1 MLSAIT
7 GLKALIF
14 PESKGCPLCGRRGAP
29 HQICPF
35 CLQVWADLAEGL
47 VPCTKCGRFYSG
59 QEGEMICWECREDE
73 PQYMISRGVAPFEG
87 PVREAVHYFKF
98 CGRRE
103 LAYPFGELMAA
114 LLVQLFPFR
123 SFSAVVPVPLHINRL
138 RERGYN
144 QAALLAGV
152 IARILKIPL
161 QEEALLRVRETP
173 SQTSLSRQER
183 EANMKNAFIPGKE
196 ALLLKGKRVLLVD
209 DVYTTGA
216 TVKECCQV
224 LASAGVGEVYV
235 IALAAGVVKDKNPKE
250 V

>member
-1 MLSAIT
+1 VGAGELPIRSA
-7 GLKALIF
+7 
-14 PESKGCPLCGRRGAP
+14 
-29 HQICPF
+29 PF